1 MSSGYIITFCDGDYD
16 NVIPTEDM
24 VPRKIYRSLEEAM
37 NALNQYTEKL
47 EEFNPILYGEV
58 YPFEKTT
65 LKQEV
70 EQKGRG
76 IVGWL
81 KEDGERISLCI
92 LKFQLFTK

>member
-1 MSSGYIITFCDGDYD
+1 MSAGYIITFCDGEYD

-24 VPRKIYRSLEEAM
+24 MPRQIYKSLED
-37 NALNQYTEKL
+37 ALTTLTSYTDML
-47 EEFNPILYGEV
+47 DGFTPILYGEV

-76 IVGWL
+76 IVGWMN
-81 KEDGERISLCI
+81 EDGEHISLCI
-92 LKFQLFTK
+92 LKFNMK